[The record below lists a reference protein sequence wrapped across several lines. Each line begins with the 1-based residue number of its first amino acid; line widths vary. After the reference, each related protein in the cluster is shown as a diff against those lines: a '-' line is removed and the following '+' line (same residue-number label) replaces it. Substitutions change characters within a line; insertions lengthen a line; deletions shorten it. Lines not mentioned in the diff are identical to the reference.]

1 MEKRKGKIRKKMI
14 LIAIGSNLISK
25 IYGDPYQ
32 NCLQALEFIK
42 KKFKIEKISKFYK
55 TEPVPKSNQPWY
67 VNGVISIE
75 TKYSPNDILNILM
88 NIEKKFLRV
97 RNVRNEPR
105 VIDLDLLT
113 YKRVILN
120 EPDLIIPHPRMH
132 LRKFVIQPICDI
144 DESWVHPVL
153 NLSAQK
159 LLKSL
164 ALQQIFNINE
174 NYHG

>member
-1 MEKRKGKIRKKMI
+1 M
-14 LIAIGSNLISK
+14 
-25 IYGDPYQ
+25 D
-32 NCLQALEFIK
+32 C
-42 KKFKIEKISKFYK
+42 
-55 TEPVPKSNQPWY
+55 
-67 VNGVISIE
+67 
-75 TKYSPNDILNILM
+75 ND
-88 NIEKKFLRV
+88 
-97 RNVRNEPR
+97 
-105 VIDLDLLT
+105 

-153 NLSAQK
+153 NVSAQK